1 MKQSIF
7 FLAFIFLHTLLL
19 AQSVSINTDGSVA
32 NSSALL
38 DVKSTTKGLLIPRMS
53 KTEKN
58 AITSPATGL
67 LIYQNAPDSI
77 GFHYYDGNNWLWLE
91 ALANA
96 GWKTK
101 GNAGTDT
108 AVNFIGTTD
117 NMPLRFKVNNVRSG
131 IIDLPHRNVFLGAGT
146 GSKIPSFNNG
156 YAMGNVLVGDS
167 AGLNF
172 FAAGDQLIQNTFIG
186 NSSGKTIGGANN
198 SNTFV
203 GANTGNRL
211 TTGGE
216 NVIVGINAG
225 GIAGVTTF
233 SSGLL
238 LGSETNAGVNGLQ
251 NASAIGTNAQIDTS
265 NAMVLGSIS
274 GINGATANTNVGIGI
289 TKPKYPL
296 HISRGNAGNAN
307 SSASRIATFEDDAAS
322 YIQLLNPNANES
334 GILAGNAATLIKS
347 GIIFTADSTIQ
358 LRTGGN
364 NTRVMIDD
372 NGSVGINTLPFI
384 PLSKLDV
391 NGSFGNA
398 IRIVTATT
406 TLDENDHTIILNS
419 PVVSP
424 IMVNL
429 PLTNTVMKREY
440 TLVNQNN
447 FNHVTNFQ
455 YRDFTNTAV
464 STIPANTSITLQATP
479 GAWYRVR

>member
-1 MKQSIF
+1 MKQSIIV
-7 FLAFIFLHTLLL
+7 LAFLFLNTLLI

-32 NSSALL
+32 NSSAIL
-38 DVKSTTKGLLIPRMS
+38 DIKSTDKGLLIPRMN

-58 AITSPATGL
+58 AIALPAAGL

-77 GFHYYDGNNWLWLE
+77 GFHYYDGSNWLWLE

-117 NMPLRFKVNNVRSG
+117 NMPLRFKVNNIKTG
-131 IIDLPHRNVFLGAGT
+131 IIDPNHGNVFLGAGT

-156 YAMGNVLVGDS
+156 YAMGNVLIGDS
-167 AGLNF
+167 AGVNIST
-172 FAAGDQLIQNTFIG
+172 AVNQLIQNTYIG
-186 NSSGKTIGGANN
+186 SGSGKTIGGANN

-211 TTGGE
+211 ITGGG
-216 NVIVGINAG
+216 NVIIGINSG
-225 GIAGVTTF
+225 GVAGVNTLVN
-233 SSGLL
+233 GLL
-238 LGSETNAGVNGLQ
+238 LGSETNAGVNALQ
-251 NASAIGTNAQIDTS
+251 NAAAIGTNAQIDTS
-265 NAMVLGSIS
+265 NAMVLGSIN

-307 SSASRIATFEDDAAS
+307 SSASRIATFEDDAAA

-334 GILAGNAATLIKS
+334 GILAGNAETLIKS

-364 NTRVMIDD
+364 NTRVIIDD

-406 TLDENDHTIILNS
+406 TLDVNDHTIILNS
-419 PVVSP
+419 PVVAS

-464 STIPANTSITLQATP
+464 STIPANASITLQATP

>member
-7 FLAFIFLHTLLL
+7 FLAFIFLHTLLP
-19 AQSVSINTDGSVA
+19 AQSVAINTDGSVA
-32 NSSALL
+32 SSSALL

-53 KTEKN
+53 KPEKN

-77 GFHYYDGNNWLWLE
+77 GFHYYDGSNWLWLE

-117 NMPLRFKVNNVRSG
+117 NMPLRFKVNNIKTG
-131 IIDLPHRNVFLGAGT
+131 IIDPNHRNVFLGAGT

-156 YAMGNVLVGDS
+156 YAMGNVLIGDS
-167 AGLNF
+167 AGVNF

-186 NSSGKTIGGANN
+186 SSSGKTIGGANN

-251 NASAIGTNAQIDTS
+251 NATAIGTNAQIDTS
-265 NAMVLGSIS
+265 NAMVLGSIN

-296 HISRGNAGNAN
+296 HVSKGNAGNAT
-307 SSASRIATFEDDAAS
+307 SSASRIATFEDDATA
-322 YIQLLNPNANES
+322 YVQLLNPNANES
-334 GILAGNAATLIKS
+334 GILAGNAQTLIKS
-347 GIIFTADSTIQ
+347 GIIFTADSSII

-364 NTRVMIDD
+364 NSRLIIVDTG
-372 NGSVGINTLPFI
+372 NVGINNNFPT
-384 PLSKLDV
+384 SKLSL
-391 NGSFGNA
+391 NGSMA
-398 IRIVTATT
+398 LPIRIISSASAT
-406 TLDENDHTIILNS
+406 TLDANDHTLIINNS
-419 PVVSP
+419 IVSP
-424 IMVNL
+424 FIINL
-429 PLTNTVMKREY
+429 PLVTNVQGREY
-440 TLVNQNN
+440 VLVNQNS
-447 FNHVTNFQ
+447 FNHSTNFA

-464 STIPANTSITLQATP
+464 VTIPPNTSITLQ
-479 GAWYRVR
+479 GLGGFWYRVK